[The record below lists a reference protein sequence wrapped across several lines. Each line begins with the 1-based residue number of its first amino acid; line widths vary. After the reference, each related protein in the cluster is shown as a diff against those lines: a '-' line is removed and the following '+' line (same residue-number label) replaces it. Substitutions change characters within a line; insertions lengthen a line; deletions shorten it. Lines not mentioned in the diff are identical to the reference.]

1 MLWSCQGS
9 QWKQDYKFI
18 GVQMGEQ
25 IFVDACS
32 INTHYILTQAN
43 DGRGAEAGKE
53 DQKQR
58 AEELPKMSRS

>member
-1 MLWSCQGS
+1 
-9 QWKQDYKFI
+9 
-18 GVQMGEQ
+18 MGEQ